1 MLYKIHLL
9 SNKSVYCSKYKPDV
23 VPADVVD
30 KTIKKAKLVTKTLR
44 LYTYSVIK
52 MIFHKY
58 KNVNKLIK
66 NAIQQINASEI
77 KQRLIALNDLQKIA
91 DEYPDEYDNIIQIIA
106 NFIRKKRSFEF
117 LNDSEISPISEINID
132 IQLALNI
139 ITNPDIDRYLRRDRF
154 DLSYVDIR
162 GVNLCGANLKKIN
175 LQQSILYRANLI
187 DANLENANLK
197 GAVLSAANLKGA
209 NFAYA
214 NLCGAILNA
223 ANLYQTNLTHADLR
237 CANLFLAN
245 LLQANLS
252 GANLDGANL
261 REAEFSGNKATSET

>member
-1 MLYKIHLL
+1 LEKIEKGLAV
-9 SNKSVYCSKYKPDV
+9 NKS
-23 VPADVVD
+23 
-30 KTIKKAKLVTKTLR
+30 LR
-44 LYTYSVIK
+44 LYTYSTVMMNFPK
-52 MIFHKY
+52 HK
-58 KNVNKLIK
+58 NINKLLK
-66 NAIQQINASEI
+66 NAIKQINGSEI
-77 KQRLIALNDLQKIA
+77 EQRLIAINNLGKIA
-91 DEYPDEYDNIIQIIA
+91 AEYPEEYDNIIQIITK
-106 NFIRKKRSFEF
+106 FIREKRS
-117 LNDSEISPISEINID
+117 LNNLIDSEVSPISEINID

-139 ITNPDIDRYLRRDRF
+139 ITNPDLEQYLRRDRF

-162 GVNLCGANLKKIN
+162 GANLCGANLKKVN

-209 NFAYA
+209 NLAWA

-223 ANLYQTNLTHADLR
+223 ANLYGTNLTHTDLR

-245 LLQANLS
+245 LQKANMD

-261 REAEFSGNKATSET
+261 REAEEGR